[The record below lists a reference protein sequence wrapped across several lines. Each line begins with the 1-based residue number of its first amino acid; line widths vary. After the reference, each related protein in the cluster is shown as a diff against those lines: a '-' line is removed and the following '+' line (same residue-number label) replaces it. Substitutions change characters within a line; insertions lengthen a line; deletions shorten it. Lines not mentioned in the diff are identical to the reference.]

1 MSDLDAEE
9 ARYLENPQK
18 YIANLEK
25 ELGLERALQERRR
38 DEMEDELKW
47 VKPRTRISPHFYTKR
62 SKTDLPGTHYDRC
75 KDSNP
80 ENKERLN
87 Q

>member
-9 ARYLENPQK
+9 ARYSENPQK

-25 ELGLERALQERRR
+25 KLGQEKTLQERRR

-47 VKPRTRISPHFYTKR
+47 VKPRT
-62 SKTDLPGTHYDRC
+62 G
-75 KDSNP
+75 
-80 ENKERLN
+80 
-87 Q
+87 